1 MHVFCLCVYGS
12 LLARLRGLCKT
23 SERASGL
30 GSPDEVHCQI
40 VTAGNFRHTPGE
52 FKTTYYCWS
61 PTAVGVLSF
70 SGLALWFVR
79 SLHIRL
85 LSMHVTAALSQSGN
99 VAKYLLPV
107 SDFSCAVTYR
117 FMLALRILFDVS
129 YAYYLM

>member
-1 MHVFCLCVYGS
+1 MVSVAQMKFI
-12 LLARLRGLCKT
+12 AK
-23 SERASGL
+23 
-30 GSPDEVHCQI
+30 SPQQAI
-40 VTAGNFRHTPGE
+40 FRHAPGE
-52 FKTTYYCWS
+52 FKPTYYCWS
-61 PTAVGVLSF
+61 PTAVDALSF

-107 SDFSCAVTYR
+107 SDTSCAVTYR

-129 YAYYLM
+129 RRMIVFV